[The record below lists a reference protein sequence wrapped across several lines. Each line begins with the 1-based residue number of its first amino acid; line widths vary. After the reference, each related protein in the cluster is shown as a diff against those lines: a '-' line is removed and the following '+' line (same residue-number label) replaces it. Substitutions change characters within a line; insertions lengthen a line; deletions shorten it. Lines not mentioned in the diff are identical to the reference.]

1 MPTAGV
7 VSNTAVAGG
16 SALLAGQVLT
26 LVSPVFAHY
35 GLALSENQ
43 ENALIALVT
52 LAVGW
57 VAHSGLLSKAP
68 STTPPEPV
76 APAVPSQPQSGASA

>member
-1 MPTAGV
+1 MPAVGV

-26 LVSPVFAHY
+26 LISPIFAHY

-57 VAHSGLLSKAP
+57 VAHSGLMGSKAP
-68 STTPPEPV
+68 VVSPSEPV
-76 APAVPSQPQSGASA
+76 APAAPQPGASA